1 MVVCSPTVR
10 FYNRPLSCTVWQFW
24 ACQKMKTLCASFHQR
39 LMLWCWNSMT
49 VSLFSVFVQYT
60 ERTHVENVNSTEKSP
75 LPPEDS
81 NLQPLYRALDHVTN
95 IKGTFSYPQTGSFW
109 ICEDQQKHPHL
120 QKNVFA
126 HRNNKSFEFLS
137 FPYCHKQQFKGCFLL
152 YYRSALTF
160 SCQETFYSSHSPL
173 SNLTR

>member
-1 MVVCSPTVR
+1 
-10 FYNRPLSCTVWQFW
+10 
-24 ACQKMKTLCASFHQR
+24 MKTLYVSFHQR
-39 LMLWCWNSMT
+39 LMLWCWNFNDCEF
-49 VSLFSVFVQYT
+49 VFSFCAV
-60 ERTHVENVNSTEKSP
+60 HGANPCGKCKLD

-95 IKGTFSYPQTGSFW
+95 IKGTFSSPQTGSFW
-109 ICEDQQKHPHL
+109 ICEDKQKHPHL
-120 QKNVFA
+120 QKNVFV

-137 FPYCHKQQFKGCFLL
+137 FSSCHKQKFKGCFLL

-160 SCQETFYSSHSPL
+160 SCRETFYSSHSPL